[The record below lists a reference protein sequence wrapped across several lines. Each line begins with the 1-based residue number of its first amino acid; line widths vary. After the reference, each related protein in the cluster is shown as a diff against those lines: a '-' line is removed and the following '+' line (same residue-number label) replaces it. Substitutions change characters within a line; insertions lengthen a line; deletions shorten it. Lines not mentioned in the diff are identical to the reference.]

1 MLRSF
6 RVSRPPNAKRS
17 RNAEFTKAAIL
28 DAALKEF
35 AEQGLAGARMDEI
48 AKAASVNKALLYYY
62 FESKQRL
69 FVGVIQQAFVVI
81 TDALRDALSRPANPK
96 EKLLAFLDANFE
108 VLAAHPLLAR
118 LLGHELD
125 MLRNISP
132 ETIQGLLEGGI
143 FDRVVPL
150 LSEFRAVLAE
160 GVRSGE
166 FRSID
171 IDAVVP
177 LLIMVV
183 RTAARGMP
191 MGAVAFP
198 RLQKLSPARRRAAA
212 IDFIGSA
219 IFVQAPTR
227 IGKHKPGWKE

>member
-1 MLRSF
+1 MVSSF
-6 RVSRPPNAKRS
+6 RVSRPAKPK
-17 RNAEFTKAAIL
+17 RNAEATKASIL

-69 FVGVIQQAFVVI
+69 FVGVIQQAFLLI

-125 MLRNISP
+125 IRNISP

-150 LSEFRAVLAE
+150 LSDLRRVLAE
-160 GVRSGE
+160 GVRTGE

-191 MGAVAFP
+191 MGAVVLP
-198 RLQKLSPARRRAAA
+198 RSQKLSPARRRAAA

-219 IFVQAPTR
+219 IFVQPPTR
-227 IGKHKPGWKE
+227 IHKHKPVSKE

>member
-1 MLRSF
+1 MVSSF
-6 RVSRPPNAKRS
+6 RVSRPAKPK
-17 RNAEFTKAAIL
+17 RNAEATKASIL

-69 FVGVIQQAFVVI
+69 FVGVIQQAFLLI

-125 MLRNISP
+125 IRNISP

-150 LSEFRAVLAE
+150 LSDLRRVLAE
-160 GVRSGE
+160 GVRTGE

-191 MGAVAFP
+191 MGAVVLP
-198 RLQKLSPARRRAAA
+198 RSQKLSPTRRRAAA

-219 IFVQAPTR
+219 IFVQPPTR
-227 IGKHKPGWKE
+227 IHKHKPVSKE

>member
-1 MLRSF
+1 MVSSF
-6 RVSRPPNAKRS
+6 RVSRPAKPK
-17 RNAEFTKAAIL
+17 RNAEATKASIL

-69 FVGVIQQAFVVI
+69 FVGVIQQAFLLI

-125 MLRNISP
+125 IRNISP

-150 LSEFRAVLAE
+150 LSDLRRVLAE
-160 GVRSGE
+160 GVRTGE

-191 MGAVAFP
+191 MGAVVLP
-198 RLQKLSPARRRAAA
+198 RSQKLSPARRRAAA

-219 IFVQAPTR
+219 VFVQPPTR
-227 IGKHKPGWKE
+227 IHKHKPVSKE

>member
-1 MLRSF
+1 MVSSF
-6 RVSRPPNAKRS
+6 RVSRPAKPK
-17 RNAEFTKAAIL
+17 RNAEATKASIL

-69 FVGVIQQAFVVI
+69 FVGVIQQAFLLI

-125 MLRNISP
+125 IRNISP

-150 LSEFRAVLAE
+150 LSDLRRVLAE
-160 GVRSGE
+160 GVRTGE

-191 MGAVAFP
+191 MGAVVLP
-198 RLQKLSPARRRAAA
+198 RSQKLSPARRRAAA

-219 IFVQAPTR
+219 IFVQPPTR
-227 IGKHKPGWKE
+227 IHKRKPVSKE

>member
-1 MLRSF
+1 MVSSF
-6 RVSRPPNAKRS
+6 RVSRPAKPK
-17 RNAEFTKAAIL
+17 RNAEATKASIL

-69 FVGVIQQAFVVI
+69 FVGVIQQAFLLI
-81 TDALRDALSRPANPK
+81 TDALRDALSRPANPR

-125 MLRNISP
+125 IRNISP

-150 LSEFRAVLAE
+150 LSDLRRVLAE
-160 GVRSGE
+160 GVRTGE

-191 MGAVAFP
+191 MGAVVLP
-198 RLQKLSPARRRAAA
+198 RSQKLSPARRRAAA

-219 IFVQAPTR
+219 IFVQLPTR
-227 IGKHKPGWKE
+227 IHKHKPVSKE